1 MSIIRLQMNLQ
12 QKYEMEKGSKIRII
26 RMDDNN
32 GKDVAVHRMNG
43 VVGVVDFIDSIG
55 QIHLKGYGLAI
66 NPEVDEFE
74 VLG

>member
-1 MSIIRLQMNLQ
+1 MNLQ

-32 GKDVAVHRMNG
+32 VKDVAVHRMNG
-43 VVGVVDFIDSIG
+43 VVGVVDFVDSIG
-55 QIHLKGYGLAI
+55 QIHFKGYGLAI

>member
-1 MSIIRLQMNLQ
+1 MNLQ

-43 VVGVVDFIDSIG
+43 VVGVIDFIDSIG
-55 QIHLKGYGLAI
+55 QIHLKGMDWQSIRRLMS
-66 NPEVDEFE
+66 
-74 VLG
+74 LRC